1 MGGGRILNRYIR
13 RELLPAFFLSMAVL
27 TLALFLQK
35 MFRLIEF
42 AMSKG
47 TPLEDTGMLLLYILP
62 SFLVFTV
69 PMSLLVA
76 SLTAFARLS
85 ADSEVTA
92 MKASRLSLYA
102 MIFPVMQ
109 VAVVLFLVTGSIA
122 HFVAPHA
129 NYAFKGHLFKMVK
142 ARAMVGL
149 DQGVFSSTFDGM
161 VIYVDRMS
169 SLDDIGGIFLADERS
184 ATEPYAITARN
195 GRLIT
200 SPESFSVT
208 LVMEHG
214 TVHLQPRQDGSYT
227 LMSFDTGRLHL
238 DINRASLRRG
248 SEGRDIN
255 ETDSLELYH
264 ALMQAKEEGKPV
276 KPLEME
282 IHKRTSIAYA
292 CLIFGLIGAP
302 LGIRRARTGRSAG
315 VAIAIGV
322 ILVYYLILGTGSN
335 LAEGGALSPLAAY
348 WVPNGVITAV
358 ALTLVIKKGNEIN
371 FGIGHR
377 VDSLIQR
384 LLARFRRKRTP

>member
-1 MGGGRILNRYIR
+1 
-13 RELLPAFFLSMAVL
+13 MAVL

-35 MFRLIEF
+35 MFRLVEF

-47 TPLEDTGMLLLYILP
+47 TPLEATGKLLLYILP
-62 SFLVFTV
+62 AFLVFTI

-76 SLTAFARLS
+76 TLTAFTRFS
-85 ADSEVTA
+85 SDSEVTA
-92 MKASRLSLYA
+92 MKASRVSLYA
-102 MIFPVMQ
+102 MILPVMQ

-122 HFVAPHA
+122 HFIAPHA
-129 NYAFKGHLFKMVK
+129 NYAFKGQLFNMVK

-149 DQGVFSSTFDGM
+149 DQGVFSSTFDGI

-214 TVHLQPRQDGSYT
+214 TVHLQPRQDGAYT
-227 LMSFDTGRLHL
+227 LMSFDTGSLNL

-248 SEGRDIN
+248 SEGRVIN
-255 ETDSLELYH
+255 EIDSLDLYR
-264 ALMQAKEEGKPV
+264 ARRKAMTEGKPV
-276 KPLEME
+276 KALEME
-282 IHKRTSIAYA
+282 IHKRASVAYA

-315 VAIAIGV
+315 VAIAIAV

-335 LAEGGALSPLAAY
+335 LAEGGTLSPLAAY
-348 WVPNGVITAV
+348 WIPNGVITIIAI
-358 ALTLVIKKGNEIN
+358 TLVIKKGNEIN
-371 FGIGHR
+371 FGIGRR
-377 VDSLIQR
+377 VDSLAR
-384 LLARFRRKRTP
+384 WLLTKIRRKRTP